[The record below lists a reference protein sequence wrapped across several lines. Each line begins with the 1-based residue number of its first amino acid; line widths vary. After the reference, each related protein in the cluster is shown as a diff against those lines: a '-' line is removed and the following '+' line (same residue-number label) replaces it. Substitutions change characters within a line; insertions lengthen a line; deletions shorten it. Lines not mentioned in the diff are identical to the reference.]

1 MPDQTTILIGD
12 VHGCSSELN
21 RLLEK
26 VSPTRGEQIVFLGDL
41 TNKGPDPR
49 GVFRIVQSLSC
60 ICLRGNHDNGHLK
73 WREGILS
80 PNKEMRETRKL
91 MGERDYEAY
100 VDMVLRM
107 PLFYENERL
116 IAVHAALRS
125 DLILSLQPADLLLGE
140 IPIDKGW
147 KDNFRMD
154 RPVVVGHKRYGRV
167 PEEPYIAPG
176 RFYGI
181 DTGCVYGGA
190 LTALALP
197 SGKIWQTKAKK
208 TYA

>member
-1 MPDQTTILIGD
+1 MSDQIILIGD
-12 VHGCSSELN
+12 VHGCSAELA

-26 VSPTRGEQIVFLGDL
+26 VSPTVDDRVVFLGDL

-60 ICLRGNHDNGHLK
+60 VCIRGNHDNGHLK
-73 WREGILS
+73 WREGIVG
-80 PNKEMRETRKL
+80 PNKEMRETRRL
-91 MGERDYEAY
+91 MGEKDYEAY
-100 VDMVLRM
+100 VDMVLHM
-107 PLFYENERL
+107 PLYFETDRL
-116 IAVHAALRS
+116 IAVHAALRNG
-125 DLILSLQPADLLLGE
+125 LLLSLQPAELLMGE
-140 IPIDKGW
+140 IPIEKTW
-147 KDNFRMD
+147 KDSLESD
-154 RPVVVGHKRYGRV
+154 RSVVVGHKRYGRV
-167 PEEPYIAPG
+167 PEEPYIEEG

-190 LTALALP
+190 LTALAYP